1 MEQTKKKPTFWSNVK
16 ALIFGVL
23 VSLVLLEV
31 CLRIFH
37 PIPFRIKHGKIVLP
51 AYQKVVHNN
60 PHSNKLEHVISYSR
74 NSMGLRG
81 EELPKDANKWI
92 KIITIGGSTTEC
104 SYNSD
109 SLTWPELLK
118 GNLRKTIA
126 PYIWINNAGLD
137 GTSTFGHILLLKEHI
152 ISLHPDYVIFLTGVN
167 DMEEKAM
174 GGFDTYNSDEWDKRS
189 VKDFLRSL
197 VRKTETGALIENL
210 YRSRVAYRQGLT
222 HREVDYAKANRI
234 TIDSAAMSKEVD
246 AQSEYL
252 EAYRKRILALDS
264 ICRANHIKAIF
275 LTQPSLF
282 ASFTDSATGLD
293 FSTLEITKGRNAVL
307 QGKILQRYND
317 VILNLRNEG
326 KINAINLA
334 SAMPRDSRYFY
345 DYTHYTSV
353 GTKVIAQIVSDSLQS
368 AIAH

>member
-37 PIPFRIKHGKIVLP
+37 PIPFRIKHGNIVLP
-51 AYQKVVHNN
+51 AFQKVVHNN
-60 PHSNKLEHVISYSR
+60 PQSNKLEHVISYSR

-81 EELPKDANKWI
+81 EELPQDAGKWI
-92 KIITIGGSTTEC
+92 KIVTIGGSTTEC

-118 GNLRKTIA
+118 ANLRKTIA
-126 PYIWINNAGLD
+126 PNIWVNNAGLD
-137 GTSTFGHILLLKEHI
+137 GTSTFGHILLLKDHI
-152 ISLHPDYVIFLTGVN
+152 VSLHPDYVIFLTGVN

-174 GGFDTYNSDEWDKRS
+174 GGFDTYHSDEWDKRS

-197 VRKTETGALIENL
+197 IRKTETGALVENL
-210 YRSRVAYRQGLT
+210 YRSRVAYKRGLT
-222 HREVDYAKANRI
+222 HREVNYAKVNHIAV
-234 TIDSAAMSKEVD
+234 DSVTMAEQVAS
-246 AQSEYL
+246 QSQYL
-252 EAYRKRILALDS
+252 DAYRKRILTLDS

-282 ASFTDSATGLD
+282 ASFTDPATGLD
-293 FSTLEITKGRNAVL
+293 FTMLEITAGRNAET

-317 VILNLRNEG
+317 VLLQLSNEG
-326 KINAINLA
+326 KIKTINLA
-334 SAMPRDSRYFY
+334 AAMPKDSRYFY
-345 DYTHYTSV
+345 DYTHYTSI
-353 GTKVIAQIVSDSLQS
+353 GTKVVAQIVSDSLQE
-368 AIAH
+368 IIVR

>member
-1 MEQTKKKPTFWSNVK
+1 MEQHKKKPTFWSNVK
-16 ALIFGVL
+16 ALFFGML

-60 PHSNKLEHVISYSR
+60 LQSNKLEHVISYSR

-81 EELPKDANKWI
+81 EEMPQDAGKWI

-118 GNLRKTIA
+118 GNLRKTVA
-126 PYIWINNAGLD
+126 PNIWVNNAGLD

-152 ISLHPDYVIFLTGVN
+152 VSLHPDYVIFLTGVN

-174 GGFDTYNSDEWDKRS
+174 GGFDKYNSDEWDTRS
-189 VKDFLRSL
+189 IKDFLRSL

-222 HREVDYAKANRI
+222 HREVDYAKTNRI
-234 TIDSAAMSKEVD
+234 IIDNNTIQKEVH
-246 AQSEYL
+246 AQTEYL
-252 EAYRKRILALDS
+252 GAYQKRILTLDS
-264 ICRANHIKAIF
+264 ICKANNIKALF

-282 ASFTDSATGLD
+282 ASFTDPVTRID
-293 FSTLEITKGRNAVL
+293 FATLEIAKGRNAFL
-307 QGKILQRYND
+307 QGKILQCYNN
-317 VILNLRNEG
+317 VVLGLRNEG
-326 KINAINLA
+326 RINAIDLA
-334 SAMPRDSRYFY
+334 SAVPKDSRYFY

-353 GTKVIAQIVSDSLQS
+353 GTKVVAQIVSDSLQNV
-368 AIAH
+368 IAH